1 MRRNTEFEIKLPKT
15 INDLR
20 IRHLKAFSDEHFKVE
35 NITLND
41 KVIFLAN
48 ITLVSVPKL
57 LTIDYKDIE
66 KMFSHCMNLFDGY
79 KVNGNPKELITVNDI
94 DYQLVDQKKVGI
106 GYHIDVENSDF
117 VNDPVRLACVNYI
130 PKGTIYGC
138 MDENENM
145 LYPISSRYE
154 DFKEHFKMT
163 DFVELQGFFLLR
175 DVRLMSNYM
184 ESLKLKKMIKKKLKM
199 FGLGTKS

>member
-1 MRRNTEFEIKLPKT
+1 MKNKYEISPNYILT
-15 INDLR
+15 LEN
-20 IRHLKAFSDEHFKVE
+20 EHFKVD
-35 NITLND
+35 NISLND

-57 LTIDYKDIE
+57 LSIDYRDIE
-66 KMFSHCMNLFDGY
+66 KMFSHCMSLFDNY
-79 KVNGNPKELITVNDI
+79 KVNGSPKEFITVNNI
-94 DYQLVDQKKVGI
+94 DYQLVDQRKVGI
-106 GYHIDVENSDF
+106 GYHIDVEKSDF
-117 VNDPVRLACVNYI
+117 VNDPVRLACINYI

-163 DFVELQGFFLLR
+163 DFVELQGFFLLK

-184 ESLKLKKMIKKKLKM
+184 ERLKLKKRIKKTFRI
-199 FGLGTKS
+199 FGRGTKS

>member
-1 MRRNTEFEIKLPKT
+1 MRRNTELEIKLPKT

-35 NITLND
+35 NISLND

-57 LTIDYKDIE
+57 LSVDYRDIE
-66 KMFSHCMNLFDGY
+66 KMFSHCMSLFDNY
-79 KVNGNPKELITVNDI
+79 KVNGSPKEFITVNNI
-94 DYQLVDQKKVGI
+94 DYQLVDQRKVGI
-106 GYHIDVENSDF
+106 GYHIDVEKSDF
-117 VNDPVRLACVNYI
+117 VNDPVRLACINYI

-163 DFVELQGFFLLR
+163 DFVELQGFFLLK

-184 ESLKLKKMIKKKLKM
+184 ENLKLKKKIKKTFQI
-199 FGLGTKS
+199 FGRGTKS

>member
-1 MRRNTEFEIKLPKT
+1 MRRNTELEIKLPKT

-35 NITLND
+35 NISLND
-41 KVIFLAN
+41 KVVFLAN

-57 LTIDYKDIE
+57 LTVDYRDIE
-66 KMFSHCMNLFDGY
+66 KMFSHCMSLFDNY
-79 KVNGNPKELITVNDI
+79 KVNGSPKEFITVNNI
-94 DYQLVDQKKVGI
+94 DYQLVDQRKVGI

-117 VNDPVRLACVNYI
+117 VNDPVRLACINYI

-138 MDENENM
+138 MDENEN
-145 LYPISSRYE
+145 LIHPISSRYE
-154 DFKEHFKMT
+154 DFKEHFKMI

-175 DVRLMSNYM
+175 DVRLMNNYM
-184 ESLKLKKMIKKKLKM
+184 ESLKLKERIRKKLKM

>member
-1 MRRNTEFEIKLPKT
+1 MRRNTELEIKLPKT

-35 NITLND
+35 NISLND

-57 LTIDYKDIE
+57 LSIDYRDIE
-66 KMFSHCMNLFDGY
+66 KMFSHCMSLFDNY
-79 KVNGNPKELITVNDI
+79 KVNGSPKEFITVNNI
-94 DYQLVDQKKVGI
+94 DYQLVDQRKVGI
-106 GYHIDVENSDF
+106 GYHIDVEKSDF
-117 VNDPVRLACVNYI
+117 VNDPVRLACINYI

-163 DFVELQGFFLLR
+163 DFVELQGFFLLK

-184 ESLKLKKMIKKKLKM
+184 ESLKLKKRIKKTFRI
-199 FGLGTKS
+199 FGRGTKS

>member
-1 MRRNTEFEIKLPKT
+1 MRRNTELEIKLPKT

-35 NITLND
+35 NISLND

-57 LTIDYKDIE
+57 LSVDYRDIE
-66 KMFSHCMNLFDGY
+66 KMFSHCMSLFDNY
-79 KVNGNPKELITVNDI
+79 KVNGSPKEFITVNNI
-94 DYQLVDQKKVGI
+94 DYQLVDQRKVGI
-106 GYHIDVENSDF
+106 GYHIDVEKSDF
-117 VNDPVRLACVNYI
+117 VNDPVRLACINYI

-163 DFVELQGFFLLR
+163 DFVELQGFFLLK

-184 ESLKLKKMIKKKLKM
+184 ERLKLKKRIKQTFQI
-199 FGLGTKS
+199 FGRGTKS

>member
-1 MRRNTEFEIKLPKT
+1 MRRNTELEIKLPKT

-35 NITLND
+35 NISLND

-57 LTIDYKDIE
+57 LSVDYRDIE
-66 KMFSHCMNLFDGY
+66 KMFSHCMSLFDNY
-79 KVNGNPKELITVNDI
+79 KVNGSPKEFITVNNI
-94 DYQLVDQKKVGI
+94 DYQLVDQRKVGI
-106 GYHIDVENSDF
+106 GYHIDVEKSDF
-117 VNDPVRLACVNYI
+117 VNDPVRLACINYI

-163 DFVELQGFFLLR
+163 DFVELQGFFLLK

-184 ESLKLKKMIKKKLKM
+184 ERLKLKKRIKKTFRI
-199 FGLGTKS
+199 FGRGTKS